1 MDQQVE
7 HLRLDGDGLAGAP
20 QLAPIHVKDVI
31 VKEKLQ
37 VGPQLGWRQ
46 SRAIIGGFSATNQ
59 GDRKVFRPGRGHPD
73 GVDRIC
79 RSAAAGE

>member
-31 VKEKLQ
+31 IKEKLQ
-37 VGPQLGWRQ
+37 VGPTSDGSILRQ
-46 SRAIIGGFSATNQ
+46 
-59 GDRKVFRPGRGHPD
+59 
-73 GVDRIC
+73 
-79 RSAAAGE
+79 